1 MLRYILTLIVYAIA
15 LVFAVQV
22 NDQLSYGAGRLE
34 TGPVPNEPT
43 REIAFIANEIE
54 GSVTLIDV
62 SSWTVLG
69 TMNVLPD
76 GRRVGYFRDIL
87 QAFSG
92 QKKAEELGQSY
103 VSDIALSRDGRTLF
117 VGRTNLA
124 DVISF
129 DLATGE
135 PYWRRPVAG
144 FYTGDIVLN
153 EAGDRLFV
161 SAPSVPRIDVV
172 ETYDETLAR
181 GLPIEGKLITI
192 GRSPKSGNILV
203 LYSQLEAQYV
213 ATYDPASLETV
224 GTPVEVKS
232 FDEFRALTGGRP
244 DLCRIDAIAQTLV
257 YRDDTTESGVAELDL
272 GASAVSVRV
281 TSDQAY
287 CLIADHQKNE
297 VTIVPVSS
305 GALSGEAVEPFTLAT
320 GRGPGS
326 IEIGQV
332 PESVLLQRF
341 ETLPDIAPVNDPIRP
356 VTEDDAEI
364 DTELTEAAPEDDSA
378 SSTEDDV

>member
-1 MLRYILTLIVYAIA
+1 MLRYILTLILYAIA
-15 LVFAVQV
+15 LFIAVKV
-22 NDQLSYGAGRLE
+22 NDQLSYGSGRLE
-34 TGPVPNEPT
+34 TDPVPNEAT
-43 REIAFIANEIE
+43 REIAFVANEIE

-76 GRRVGYFRDIL
+76 GRRVGYLRDIL

-92 QKKAEELGQSY
+92 QRKAEELGQSY

-124 DVISF
+124 DIIAF
-129 DLATGE
+129 DLATDE

-153 EAGDRLFV
+153 EGGDRLFV

-172 ETYDETLAR
+172 ETYDEKLAR
-181 GLPIEGKLITI
+181 GLPIEGKLIRL
-192 GRSPKSGNILV
+192 GRSPKSGNILA

-213 ATYDPASLETV
+213 ATYDPTNLEIV
-224 GTPVEVKS
+224 GVPVEVKS

-244 DLCRIDAIAQTLV
+244 DLCRIDPIAETLV
-257 YRDDTTESGVAELDL
+257 YRDDSVETGTAELDL

-297 VTIVPVSS
+297 VTILPISS
-305 GALSGEAVEPFTLAT
+305 DALSDDKAEPFTLET
-320 GRGPGS
+320 GRGPGA
-326 IEIGQV
+326 IEIGYV
-332 PESVLLQRF
+332 PESVLVQRF
-341 ETLPDIAPVNDPIRP
+341 GNLPEIAPEGDPIRP
-356 VTEDDAEI
+356 
-364 DTELTEAAPEDDSA
+364 LTESDAQPGEEVTDETPEDDSA
-378 SSTEDDV
+378 PSLENDA